1 MKYQQFLSDS
11 VSTETE
17 SLRNNKKEIL
27 EIKNTI
33 KELKNIFDGL
43 ISRLD
48 MAEGK
53 NLRVRKVNRKF

>member
-17 SLRNNKKEIL
+17 SLRNNKKEVL

>member
-33 KELKNIFDGL
+33 KELKNIFDEL